1 MNCGARVES
10 CSDRRYAR
18 RMRRLLLVAN
28 PAASGFTA
36 SLHRD
41 IVEILERAFHVAA
54 IWPNGPAQA
63 RTESAA
69 AAADGFDV
77 VVAMGGDGVVH
88 EVANAIVGT
97 SAALGII
104 PAGTTNVFRRIAGFP
119 RKPRQAAEILADA
132 TGTRALPTLA
142 LTETTG
148 HATRDHIATFAAGVG
163 FDAEVVQESE
173 RKPLSK
179 VGFGALHYARST
191 TRVARTFR
199 DRLPTLRVTD
209 GIRTADAVA
218 VQLQVHDHFTYFG
231 RVPLRLGSGPK
242 PIAAVISRLTT
253 PRLLAGVAGAAIKR
267 DLGRVPGIEIWE
279 GFEKLEIASEPPA
292 WIEADG
298 ELLGRASLFEAR
310 PESRDLRVV
319 AV

>member
-1 MNCGARVES
+1 
-10 CSDRRYAR
+10 
-18 RMRRLLLVAN
+18 MRRLLLVAN

-41 IVEILERAFHVAA
+41 VVEILERGFHVTA

-88 EVANAIVGT
+88 EVANAIIGA

-104 PAGTTNVFRRIAGFP
+104 PAGTSNVLRRIVGFP
-119 RKPRQAAEILADA
+119 RKPRDAAEYLANA
-132 TGTRALPTLA
+132 TGTRAVPSLRV
-142 LTETTG
+142 TEG
-148 HATRDHIATFAAGVG
+148 IGDSARDHIATFAAGIG
-163 FDAEVVQESE
+163 FDAEVIKESE
-173 RKPLSK
+173 RRPLGK
-179 VGFGALHYARST
+179 IGFGTLHYARST

-209 GIRTADAVA
+209 GTSTADAVA
-218 VQLQVHDHFTYFG
+218 VLTQVHDHFTYLG
-231 RVPLRLGSGPK
+231 RVPLALGSGPR
-242 PIAAVISRLTT
+242 PIAAVISRVTT
-253 PRLLAGVAGAAIKR
+253 PRLFYLLARAGAKR
-267 DLGRVPGIEIWE
+267 ELARVPGVEIWE
-279 GFEKLEIASEPPA
+279 GFERLEVTSEPSS

-298 ELLGRASLFEAR
+298 EILGRASSVTIR
-310 PESRDLRVV
+310 PEPRPLLIVSR
-319 AV
+319 

>member
-1 MNCGARVES
+1 MTQNH
-10 CSDRRYAR
+10 RYAP

-41 IVEILERAFHVAA
+41 VVEILEQGFHVTA

-88 EVANAIVGT
+88 EVANAIIGT

-104 PAGTTNVFRRIAGFP
+104 PAGTSNILRRIVGFP
-119 RKPRQAAEILADA
+119 RKPRDAAETLADA
-132 TGTRALPTLA
+132 TGTRALPTLR
-142 LTETTG
+142 LTEG
-148 HATRDHIATFAAGVG
+148 IGDPSRDHIVTFAAGVG
-163 FDAEVVQESE
+163 FDAEVMKESE
-173 RKPLSK
+173 RRPLGK
-179 VGFGALHYARST
+179 IGFGTLHYARST

-199 DRLPTLRVTD
+199 DRLPTLRVSD
-209 GIRTADAVA
+209 GTRKADAVA
-218 VQLQVHDHFTYFG
+218 VLTQVHDQFTYLG
-231 RVPLRLGSGPK
+231 RLPLGLGSGPK
-242 PIAAVISRLTT
+242 PIAAVITRVTT
-253 PRLLAGVAGAAIKR
+253 PRLLHLLARAAAKRQLARVSGV
-267 DLGRVPGIEIWE
+267 EIWE
-279 GFEKLEIASEPPA
+279 GFEQLEITSEPPS

-298 ELLGRASLFEAR
+298 ELLGRASSITVR
-310 PESRDLRVV
+310 PEPRTLLMISR
-319 AV
+319 

>member
-1 MNCGARVES
+1 MTQ
-10 CSDRRYAR
+10 DRRYAP

-41 IVEILERAFHVAA
+41 VVEILERGFHVTA

-88 EVANAIVGT
+88 EVANAVIGT

-104 PAGTTNVFRRIAGFP
+104 PAGTSNVLRRIIRLP
-119 RKPRQAAEILADA
+119 RKPRDAAERLADA
-132 TGTRALPTLA
+132 IGTRAVPTLHI
-142 LTETTG
+142 TEG
-148 HATRDHIATFAAGVG
+148 IGESTRDHIATFAAGIG
-163 FDAEVVQESE
+163 FDAEVIKESE
-173 RKPLSK
+173 RRPLSK
-179 VGFGALHYARST
+179 IGFGTLHYARST

-209 GIRTADAVA
+209 GTSTADAVA
-218 VQLQVHDHFTYFG
+218 VLTQVHDRFTYLG
-231 RVPLRLGSGPK
+231 RIPLTLGSGPK
-242 PIAAVISRLTT
+242 PIAAVITRVSTLRLFY
-253 PRLLAGVAGAAIKR
+253 LLARAGAKR
-267 DLGRVPGIEIWE
+267 DLARVPGVKIWE
-279 GFEKLEIASEPPA
+279 GFERLEITSEPSS

-298 ELLGRASLFEAR
+298 ELLGRASSITIR
-310 PESRDLRVV
+310 PESRSLLIV